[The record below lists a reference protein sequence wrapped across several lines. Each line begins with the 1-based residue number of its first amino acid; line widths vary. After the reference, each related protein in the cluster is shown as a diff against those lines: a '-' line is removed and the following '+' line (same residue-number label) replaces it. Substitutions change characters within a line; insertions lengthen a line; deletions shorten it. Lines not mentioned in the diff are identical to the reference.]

1 MSSARWAKNVKPLPR
16 QPDPG
21 NWSACFDHD
30 ARRLLASR
38 QPLGRNGVSIFFAG
52 YISNTDELA
61 QALGRPG
68 LADASELAWLA
79 WAQWGCALPSHV
91 LGAYGIAV
99 VDHRQAALTL
109 LQDALGQRPLFYVQS
124 GNCSYVAD
132 TLAGLLAVAGPR
144 PLCLDYFAAWLRFGY
159 GATDLTPH
167 EGMRRLIHGGHVRL
181 RAGRAE
187 RGVAVL
193 PRSETLPWSYTRADA
208 EQALVYQVEQ
218 AVARECTGL
227 RRPLFELSGGLDS
240 STVVALAHSRA
251 GGRRLDALTWDSPFD
266 DDAGH
271 AAFLAAQLG
280 LQHRVIARP
289 AGDFIAWDEVDAWF
303 EPGNEFSGALRRVL
317 NGVLASGH
325 DAIVTGVGGDDVFHA
340 RGAQPLWL
348 ADLLRA
354 GRLTQAWQILHT
366 PPPGG
371 RPQRQFLGQLW
382 RFGLRPLLPAAEAPG
397 LAPHYRYGRDFMARC
412 TALAPVDMHLPEDGS
427 IARRNFWKNLRAL
440 VANRVAISHLSPEIP
455 FRHPLL
461 SLPLLEFS
469 ASVLGRFE
477 THLQPDRTLQRT
489 AFAGR
494 VPDRILARTSK
505 GGSLAQE
512 AAYWRSDDARQRF
525 QPESSRVVALG
536 LVDAEQWR
544 TLLGGA
550 GFGRVANLRE
560 FDFILKT
567 EIWLRR
573 NARTPGATP
582 AHAMHPIE
590 PPTPKAH
597 HDF

>member
-1 MSSARWAKNVKPLPR
+1 MSSAHWAKNVKHLSR
-16 QPDPG
+16 QPDQG
-21 NWSACFDHD
+21 NWSACFDLD
-30 ARRLLASR
+30 TGRLLASR
-38 QPLGRNGVSIFFAG
+38 QPLCRNGVSLFFTG
-52 YISNTDELA
+52 YISNSKELA

-79 WAQWGCALPSHV
+79 WRQWGSALPGHV

-99 VDHRQAALTL
+99 VDHLQAALTL
-109 LQDALGQRPLFYVQS
+109 LQDTLGQRPLFYAQS
-124 GNCSYVAD
+124 GNAWYVAD
-132 TLAGLLAVAGPR
+132 TLAGLLATAGPR

-167 EGMRRLIHGGHVRL
+167 DGMRRLIHGGHVRL
-181 RAGRAE
+181 RAG
-187 RGVAVL
+187 GVGHGAAVL
-193 PRSETLPWSYTRADA
+193 PSPETLPWSYTRADA

-218 AVARECTGL
+218 AVARECADL

-240 STVVALAHSRA
+240 STVVALAHARA

-280 LQHRVIARP
+280 LQHRIIARP
-289 AGDFIAWDEVDAWF
+289 DGDFIAWDEVDAWS
-303 EPGNEFSGALRRVL
+303 EPGNEFSGTLRQVL
-317 NGVLASGH
+317 NGVLAGGY

-340 RGAQPLWL
+340 RGAQPHWL

-354 GRLTQAWQILHT
+354 GRLGQAWQVLRT

-371 RPQRQFLGQLW
+371 RPQRQFLSQLW
-382 RFGLRPLLPAAEAPG
+382 RFGLRPLLLAADAPG
-397 LAPHYRYGRDFMARC
+397 FAPHYRYGRDFMARC
-412 TALAPVDMHLPEDGS
+412 AALAPVDMHLPEGGS
-427 IARRNFWKNLRAL
+427 IARRTFWKNLRAL

-477 THLQPDRTLQRT
+477 THLQPDRTLQRA

-494 VPDRILARTSK
+494 VPDQILARTSK

-525 QPESSRVVALG
+525 RPESSRVVALG
-536 LVDAEQWR
+536 LIDGEQWR

-573 NARTPGATP
+573 TAKTPGATP
-582 AHAMHPIE
+582 AQAMYLIE
-590 PPTPKAH
+590 PSTKKAH